1 MDTHT
6 EPPHPRPVQT
16 VQARTARPTGYP
28 LPTASPLRPR
38 RHCDISPAVFPI
50 MVQRPKRGSNTGVIH
65 PTQKAKCPQNAHK
78 RKLNDYFPLFMR
90 ACGESP
96 RLRSCNVSGHRSYG
110 VPTFFMLWGFDV
122 SGHRSAF
129 SGDVSGHRSVLQA
142 SQGLPRNALLALRM
156 RRSPGL
162 FCFAASVARCRR
174 VSQVTAQ
181 PPP

>member
-1 MDTHT
+1 MSRLLWAWCRVYCRAGCRNSTSC
-6 EPPHPRPVQT
+6 P
-16 VQARTARPTGYP
+16 TARDVLGSTSTPWYGFICSPQRGEQREHHNLTVENRLRGYGAVGS
-28 LPTASPLRPR
+28 ASAW
-38 RHCDISPAVFPI
+38 HAEGQGF
-50 MVQRPKRGSNTGVIH
+50 
-65 PTQKAKCPQNAHK
+65 
-78 RKLNDYFPLFMR
+78 
-90 ACGESP
+90 ESP
-96 RLRSCNVSGHRSYG
+96 YLHKCNVSGHRSYG